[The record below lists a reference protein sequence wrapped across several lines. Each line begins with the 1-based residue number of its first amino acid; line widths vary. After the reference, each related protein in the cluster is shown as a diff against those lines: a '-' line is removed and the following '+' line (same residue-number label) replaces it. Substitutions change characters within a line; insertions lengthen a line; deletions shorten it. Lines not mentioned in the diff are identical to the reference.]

1 MVMEDGTQVERTCG
15 TPQGGVVSPVL
26 ANLFLHYA
34 FDLWMARTNP
44 ELPWCRYAD
53 DGLVHCRS
61 EQEAQAIMA
70 DLRLRL
76 AECQLEMHPTKTKI
90 VYCKDG
96 RRKGRYPNRTFDFL
110 GYSFRPR
117 LVKNSRRG
125 TLFWSFTPAI
135 SRAALT
141 DMRQTIRK
149 TNFRNRTQ
157 ITLGDVAREL
167 NPLLRGWMGYYGR
180 YSPSALYPVFRQVNR
195 TLVAWAMRKYKRLSG
210 HRTRASLLL
219 ESIAEK
225 SPRLF
230 VHWRKGTVG
239 AFA

>member
-1 MVMEDGTQVERTCG
+1 
-15 TPQGGVVSPVL
+15 
-26 ANLFLHYA
+26 
-34 FDLWMARTNP
+34 
-44 ELPWCRYAD
+44 
-53 DGLVHCRS
+53 
-61 EQEAQAIMA
+61 
-70 DLRLRL
+70 
-76 AECQLEMHPTKTKI
+76 MHPTKTKI

-149 TNFRNRTQ
+149 ANFRNRTQ